1 MKMLRKEE
9 IRLSILSSR
18 TIYKRMN
25 FRYVRNMGWS
35 IIRSLLLIGLIFTIL
50 YPMLNYFSRAFMPYS
65 DMQDATVQYIP
76 RNPTMQNFKIVWQ
89 YLDYLKTLGYTIVN
103 TSLIA
108 VLQTISCTL
117 ISYGLARFKF
127 RGNKIL
133 FILCLLTLIIPP
145 QTMLIPIYIRFKSFN
160 ILQIFQLGGIFHGVS
175 LINTPIP
182 AVLLSATGL
191 AFKSGLYIY
200 MLRQF
205 FINMPMVLE
214 EAAHIDGCST
224 FQTFY
229 RIMLPNAIPM
239 IVTVFLFSFVLQWND
254 YYYSNILA
262 PDLPTIGMKIV
273 EYINYLNINKA
284 TSLLAISHA
293 PSFFLMLLP
302 LIILYIFTQ
311 RFFVESITN
320 SGIVG

>member
-9 IRLSILSSR
+9 ISLSILGSR
-18 TIYKRMN
+18 TMHNRMSLK
-25 FRYVRNMGWS
+25 YVRNLSVS
-35 IIRSLLLIGLIFTIL
+35 IVRSLLLIGLIFTIL
-50 YPMLNYFSRAFMPYS
+50 YPMLNYISLAFMPYS

-76 RNPTMQNFKIVWQ
+76 RNPTFGNFRMVWQ
-89 YLDYLKTLGYTIVN
+89 YLDYLKTLGFTVGNTILVA
-103 TSLIA
+103 T
-108 VLQTISCTL
+108 LQTISCTL
-117 ISYGLARFKF
+117 IAYGLARFNF
-127 RGNKIL
+127 RGNKVL
-133 FILCLLTLIIPP
+133 FILSLLTLIIPP

-160 ILQIFQLGGIFHGVS
+160 ILHMFQLSGIFQGVS
-175 LINTPIP
+175 LVNTSIP
-182 AVLLSATGL
+182 AILLATTGL

-200 MLRQF
+200 ILRQF

-229 RIMLPNAIPM
+229 RIMIPNAIPM

-311 RFFVESITN
+311 RFFVESITS